1 MWYKILIILVLAGGI
16 WVMARDERPGNDTP
30 APDKDVI
37 RAAYRIAMQDLN
49 LDTGAT
55 TVIRAESAVEKM
67 DHTVHLRDFTI
78 DRAGRM
84 HLSGAR
90 AQYNRERAQLDM
102 EGDIVIQTPDGMQ
115 GNLHSLTWDR
125 ASHRAWTNAPV
136 RFITKDGVIEA
147 QRAQSFDDLAHLS
160 LIGGVH
166 AKIAGDSLG
175 SQLADPFNPAGS

>member
-16 WVMARDERPGNDTP
+16 WVMARDERPGDDTP
-30 APDKDVI
+30 APEKDVI
-37 RAAYRIAMQDLN
+37 REAYRIALQDLN
-49 LDTGAT
+49 LDTGAST
-55 TVIRAESAVEKM
+55 IVHAKSAVEKT
-67 DHTVHLRDFTI
+67 DHTVHLTDFTI

-90 AQYNRERAQLDM
+90 AQYDRGRSQLNM

-125 ASHRAWTNAPV
+125 ASHRAWTDAPV
-136 RFITKDGVIEA
+136 RIVTKDGIIEA

-175 SQLADPFNPAGS
+175 SQLADPFSPSGS